1 LRLESGILWQTFVNW
16 STDSFEGERMNSRR
30 VVGFL
35 FVLLLTMGV
44 RHVLAHPAPGD
55 TNEYAAGDAQIL
67 KEIHEHSEAMEN
79 LEYLS
84 DAIGP
89 RLTGSPQLKQANE
102 WTAEMFRKYGLTN
115 VHLEPWTIAH
125 AWTRGT
131 ARARIVKPTE
141 HPLAIAAAGWS
152 PSTPGVVRGPVVYF
166 DAKKKE
172 EFEKFR
178 GKLTGAVVIYQEAAN
193 LSPPKPEDSR
203 SEVVRAMQAPPP
215 MKGEPPAPPP
225 FVALQEAAKVRTA
238 FFKQEGVV
246 AVLRDSNKPH
256 SLLNMTGIGGEK
268 FDIGAIPTAFI
279 TGEGYRMIFRMMKHG
294 PVEVELEMANSFSE
308 KPVEVYNTVAE
319 IRGSEKPD
327 EVVMLGAHLDSWDLA
342 TGSTDNGTGSMAVLE
357 AARALAKLQPKPKR
371 TIRFVLFTG
380 EEEGLVGSVK
390 YVEAHKNELEKISGI
405 LVHDTGTGRV
415 LTLGLH
421 DNYQTREIVDQE
433 IAPLRELK
441 LLEPSMR
448 RAFGTDHASFD
459 DVGVPGFWAIQ
470 DSAEYSKT
478 HHSQSDTF
486 DKVWKDDLN
495 QGAQVLAAWAYN
507 TAQLPVTL
515 PRRPLNV
522 SAKPKLANPE
532 TKKIEE
538 TNANVRP
545 EVAEAAKTES
555 AKPDP
560 IGEMDTKILAQVK
573 ADAPELKANL
583 QYLTD
588 HIGPRL
594 TGSEQLELAGRWM
607 MERFQQIGLANVHQE
622 PWTIANRWTRGHAVG
637 RVFLNGGGKQG
648 QQPTALNLT
657 MATGG
662 WSPATN
668 GAVRG
673 PVIGV
678 AVEKVEDL
686 QQYKGKLQGAII
698 VLGKPVEMQAPG
710 NPMLTPWG
718 EETIPVAFPKSDKP
732 FDFAAYVKLRTAEFN
747 FFAEE
752 KAVAVLIGSEK
763 WFGLLNMSISGRNY
777 QPGAIPT
784 AHIARENFTMLWRLL
799 DEGAVQAEVNIGSSF
814 SGKPADVYNT
824 VAEIPGSEK
833 PDEVVIIGAHLDS
846 WDLGTGATD
855 NGTGSTAVLE
865 AARALKKS
873 GVKPKRTIRFVLFTG
888 EEQGLNGSKAYVA
901 EHKDELQKISA
912 VLVHDSGTGKVLTV
926 GLMGNYEAR
935 ETMDRVLYPLA
946 RAKEVGLAEPTL
958 RREDGSD
965 HVPFDE
971 TGVPG
976 FWCVQE
982 VADYDKTHHSQG
994 DTLDHVHWDDLTE
1007 GAQVLAVFA
1016 YNVAELPELLPR
1028 KPAK

>member
-1 LRLESGILWQTFVNW
+1 
-16 STDSFEGERMNSRR
+16 MNLRR
-30 VVGFL
+30 VVAFA
-35 FVLLLTMGV
+35 FVLLLAMGV
-44 RHVLAHPAPGD
+44 LHATAHPGGD
-55 TNEYAAGDAQIL
+55 TNDYAAADAQIL
-67 KEIHEHSEAMEN
+67 KEIHEHSEAMDN
-79 LEYLS
+79 LEHLS
-84 DAIGP
+84 DAIGA

-125 AWTRGT
+125 SWTRGT
-131 ARARIVKPTE
+131 AHARIVKPAE
-141 HPLAIAAAGWS
+141 HPLIIAAAGWS
-152 PSTPGVVRGPVVYF
+152 PGTSGMLRAPVVYF

-178 GKLTGAVVIYQEAAN
+178 GKLKGAVVIYQEPAS

-203 SEVVRAMQAPPP
+203 SEVVRAMQQPPP
-215 MKGEPPAPPP
+215 MKGEPPAPSPYA
-225 FVALQEAAKVRTA
+225 VLQEAAKARTA
-238 FFKQEGVV
+238 FFKQEGVA

-256 SLLNMTGIGGEK
+256 ALLNMTGIGGEK
-268 FDIGAIPTAFI
+268 FEIGAIPTAFV
-279 TGEGYRMIFRMMKHG
+279 TGEGYRMIFRMLKHG
-294 PVEVELEMANSFSE
+294 PVEVELDMTNSFSE

-319 IRGSEKPD
+319 IHGSEQPD
-327 EVVMLGAHLDSWDLA
+327 EVVMLGAHLDSWDLG

-357 AARALAKLQPKPKR
+357 AARALAKLPLKPKR

-390 YVEAHKNELEKISGI
+390 YVEAHQNDLDKISGI

-421 DNYQTREIVDQE
+421 DNYQDREIVDQE

-441 LLEPSMR
+441 LLEPSMQR
-448 RAFGTDHASFD
+448 SFGTDHASFD
-459 DVGVPGFWAIQ
+459 DLGVPGFWAIQ

-507 TAQLPVTL
+507 TAQLPAML
-515 PRRPLNV
+515 PRRPV
-522 SAKPKLANPE
+522 SAKP
-532 TKKIEE
+532 
-538 TNANVRP
+538 
-545 EVAEAAKTES
+545 EAAKPDRYKNEEANAKPTDSDEAKLAG

-560 IGEMDTKILAQVK
+560 FGEMDTKILAQVK
-573 ADAPELKANL
+573 TDEPELKANL
-583 QYLTD
+583 EFLSD

-594 TGSEQLELAGRWM
+594 TGSEQLDQAGRWM
-607 MERFQQIGLANVHQE
+607 LAQFQQLGLANAHQE
-622 PWTIANRWTRGHAVG
+622 AWRIANRWTRGPATG
-637 RVFLNGGGKQG
+637 RVFL
-648 QQPTALNLT
+648 TAETKPGEAPISLNLT

-662 WSPATN
+662 WSPATD
-668 GAVRG
+668 GTVRG
-673 PVIGV
+673 PVVGV

-686 QQYKGKLQGAII
+686 QQHKGKLKGAIV
-698 VLGKPVEMQAPG
+698 VLNRPVELRAPQ

-718 EETIPVAFPKSDKP
+718 EETIPIAFPKSDKP
-732 FDFAAYVKLRTAEFN
+732 FDFAAYIKLRTAELT

-752 KAVAVLIGSEK
+752 KAAAVLIGSEK
-763 WFGLLNMSISGRNY
+763 WFGLLNMSISGQNY
-777 QPGAIPT
+777 QPGIIPT
-784 AHIARENFTMLWRLL
+784 AFIAREDFMLLWRLL
-799 DEGAVQAEVNIGSSF
+799 DSGPVQAAVNIAGNF
-814 SGKPADVYNT
+814 SGKPAEVYNT

-901 EHKDELQKISA
+901 KHQDELKKISA
-912 VLVHDSGTGKVLTV
+912 VLVHDSGTGKVLTI

-935 ETMDRVLYPLA
+935 ETIDRAMYPLA
-946 RAKEVGLAEPTL
+946 RAKEIGLAEPTL
-958 RREDGSD
+958 RKESGTD

-971 TGVPG
+971 AGVPG

-982 VADYDKTHHSQG
+982 IADYDKTHHSQA
-994 DTLDHVHWDDLTE
+994 DTLDRVRWDDLAE

-1016 YNVAELPELLPR
+1016 YNVAQLPELLPR
-1028 KPAK
+1028 KPAKP

>member
-1 LRLESGILWQTFVNW
+1 MNLRRVIPFVFVFLLALGILHAMA
-16 STDSFEGERMNSRR
+16 R
-30 VVGFL
+30 
-35 FVLLLTMGV
+35 
-44 RHVLAHPAPGD
+44 PAPNTND
-55 TNEYAAGDAQIL
+55 TTDANDYAAADAQIL
-67 KEIHEHSEAMEN
+67 KEIHEHSEAMGN

-84 DAIGP
+84 DAIGA

-125 AWTRGT
+125 SWTRGT
-131 ARARIVKPTE
+131 AHARIVKPAE
-141 HPLAIAAAGWS
+141 HPLTIAAAGWS
-152 PSTPGVVRGPVVYF
+152 PGTGGVLHAPVVYF

-178 GKLTGAVVIYQEAAN
+178 GKLKGAVVIYQEPAS

-215 MKGEPPAPPP
+215 MKGEPPAPRPYA
-225 FVALQEAAKVRTA
+225 VLQEAAKARTA
-238 FFKQEGVV
+238 FFKQEGVA

-256 SLLNMTGIGGEK
+256 ALLNMTGIGGEK
-268 FDIGAIPTAFI
+268 FEIGAIPTAFV
-279 TGEGYRMIFRMMKHG
+279 TGEGYRMLFRMLKHG
-294 PVEVELEMANSFSE
+294 PVEVELEMTNSFSE
-308 KPVEVYNTVAE
+308 NPVEVYNTVAE

-327 EVVMLGAHLDSWDLA
+327 EVVMLGAHLDSWDLG

-357 AARALAKLQPKPKR
+357 AARAIAKLQLKPKR
-371 TIRFVLFTG
+371 TIRFALFTG

-390 YVEAHKNELEKISGI
+390 YVETHKTELDKISGI

-421 DNYQTREIVDQE
+421 DNYQDREIVDQE

-448 RAFGTDHASFD
+448 RSFGTDHASFD

-486 DKVWKDDLN
+486 DKVWKDDFN

-507 TAQLPVTL
+507 TAQLPAML
-515 PRRPLNV
+515 PRRPVNPAKREAPKLDADKNEEAN
-522 SAKPKLANPE
+522 AKPTDSDEANSAP
-532 TKKIEE
+532 
-538 TNANVRP
+538 
-545 EVAEAAKTES
+545 

-560 IGEMDTKILAQVK
+560 LSEMDAKIIEQVK
-573 ADAPELKANL
+573 ADEPELKANL
-583 QYLTD
+583 EFLTD

-594 TGSEQLELAGRWM
+594 TGSDQLDQASQWMLA
-607 MERFQQIGLANVHQE
+607 RFQQLGLANGHQE
-622 PWTIANRWTRGHAVG
+622 AWSIANRWTRGPATG
-637 RVFLNGGGKQG
+637 RIFLSSDAKPGEAR
-648 QQPTALNLT
+648 TAINLT

-662 WSPATN
+662 WSPATD
-668 GAVRG
+668 G
-673 PVIGV
+673 PVKGPVVGV
-678 AVEKVEDL
+678 AIEKVEDL
-686 QQYKGKLQGAII
+686 QRYKGKLKGAII
-698 VLGKPVEMQAPG
+698 VLNRPVELQPPQ
-710 NPMLTPWG
+710 NPLLTPWG

-732 FDFAAYVKLRTAEFN
+732 FDFAAYMKLRTAELT

-752 KAVAVLIGSEK
+752 KAAAVLIGSEK
-763 WFGLLNMSISGRNY
+763 WFGLLNMSISGQNY
-777 QPGAIPT
+777 QPGVIPT
-784 AHIARENFTMLWRLL
+784 AYIAREDFTLLWRML
-799 DEGAVQAEVNIGSSF
+799 DSGSVQAVVNIAGNF
-814 SGKPADVYNT
+814 NGKPAEVYNT

-833 PDEVVIIGAHLDS
+833 LDEVVIIGAHLDS

-901 EHKDELQKISA
+901 KHQDELKKISA
-912 VLVHDSGTGKVLTV
+912 VLVHDSGTGKVLTI
-926 GLMGNYEAR
+926 GLMGNYDAR
-935 ETMDRVLYPLA
+935 ETIDRVMYPLA
-946 RAKEVGLAEPTL
+946 RAKELGLAEPTL
-958 RREDGSD
+958 RKEDGSD

-971 TGVPG
+971 AGVPG

-982 VADYDKTHHSQG
+982 IADYDKTHHSQA
-994 DTLDHVHWDDLTE
+994 DTVDRVRWDDLAE

-1028 KPAK
+1028 KPAKQ